1 MAIKGKNRARSG
13 GSRRVIAAPP
23 RPQLVVRKKQ
33 VWQRRG
39 VWIGAGALV
48 VAVILV
54 LALNSVRTHH
64 RAAERQTIADSVSTY
79 SLLLTGKFPPDA
91 TTLPPTGYN
100 IYPQLAADIASLE
113 AGTLSGD
120 TLKTKG
126 SSLTTSASTSGDAI
140 DKLDVTK
147 IIPAKADVFEVGD
160 VRGPGAT
167 RLALGD
173 GQFLIVQ
180 AFHVYAQIGGL
191 FSSAVGLDA
200 AGRKAIAAQAQ
211 ALSQEA
217 QSLFN
222 RGWQEV
228 INIKTAFG
236 LNTQQPF
243 NPPPPASPPVS
254 PTPSVS
260 PSVSPAPSASATPSG
275 KKHSP
280 KPMPSTSP
288 TA

>member
-1 MAIKGKNRARSG
+1 
-13 GSRRVIAAPP
+13 
-23 RPQLVVRKKQ
+23 
-33 VWQRRG
+33 
-39 VWIGAGALV
+39 
-48 VAVILV
+48 
-54 LALNSVRTHH
+54 
-64 RAAERQTIADSVSTY
+64 
-79 SLLLTGKFPPDA
+79 
-91 TTLPPTGYN
+91 
-100 IYPQLAADIASLE
+100 
-113 AGTLSGD
+113 
-120 TLKTKG
+120 
-126 SSLTTSASTSGDAI
+126 
-140 DKLDVTK
+140 
-147 IIPAKADVFEVGD
+147 
-160 VRGPGAT
+160 
-167 RLALGD
+167 
-173 GQFLIVQ
+173 
-180 AFHVYAQIGGL
+180 
-191 FSSAVGLDA
+191 
-200 AGRKAIAAQAQ
+200 